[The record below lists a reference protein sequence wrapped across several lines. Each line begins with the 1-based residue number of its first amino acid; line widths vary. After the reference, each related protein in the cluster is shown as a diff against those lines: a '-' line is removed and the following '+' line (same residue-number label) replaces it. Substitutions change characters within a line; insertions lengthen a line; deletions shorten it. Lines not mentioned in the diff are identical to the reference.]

1 MFVEKMTFNGV
12 LLLWCELAELFSVN
26 RSVQE
31 RLGCQDVIFV
41 YEGLWDATHALLLC
55 AHVNVSHI

>member
-1 MFVEKMTFNGV
+1 MFVEEITFNGV
-12 LLLWCELAELFSVN
+12 LLLWCEFAELFSVN

-41 YEGLWDATHALLLC
+41 YEGLWDATHALL
-55 AHVNVSHI
+55 